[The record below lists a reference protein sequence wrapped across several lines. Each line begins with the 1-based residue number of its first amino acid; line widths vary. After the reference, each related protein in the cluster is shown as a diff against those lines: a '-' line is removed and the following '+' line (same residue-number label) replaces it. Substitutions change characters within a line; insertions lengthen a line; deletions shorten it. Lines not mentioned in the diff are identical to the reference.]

1 MVTPTGVS
9 NERINMSALRIMA
22 RSNYLNH
29 WLANAER
36 HVTDKFLSVWYN
48 FNMKDNFH
56 RQPQNTVIEVLL

>member
-9 NERINMSALRIMA
+9 NERINMAALRIMA
-22 RSNYLNH
+22 PSNYLNQ

-36 HVTDKFLSVWYN
+36 HVTDKFLSVWYHS
-48 FNMKDNFH
+48 NMKDNFH